1 LARTSL
7 QCRECKKEYETAF
20 KYVCDDCFG
29 PLDVKYDFPTLT
41 KDTFSNR
48 EQTYWR
54 YFELLPIENKS
65 NIVSIGAGM
74 TPLTKAENLGK
85 KLGLNNL
92 YIKNDSVNP
101 TFSFKDRPAGVAISK
116 AKELGLTAVGCAS
129 TGNLASATAAHAA
142 AAGLPCHVFAPS
154 NIEMAKIAQALSYGA
169 NYIAVDGTYDDAN
182 RIAAQIGDST
192 GNLAS
197 ATAAHAAAAGLP
209 CHVFAPSNIEMAKIA
224 QALSYGA
231 NYIAVDGTYDDAN
244 RIAAQIGDSKGIGV
258 VNINMRSHYVEG
270 SKTFSYEVAEQLDWQ
285 VPDQLIV
292 PVGSGAMLNA
302 ICKGFEELQTV
313 SLLDDVSN
321 MHMIAAQPHGCA
333 PIVDAFKKN
342 TKEVIPVENPD
353 TVAKSL
359 AIGDPGDGRYVL
371 KRLEQY
377 NGFAEECNNQEIL
390 DAILLLAQTEGIF
403 TEPAGG
409 VSISIL
415 QKMVEQGK
423 IDKNDKVVCYVTGN
437 GLKATESIMQV
448 LSKPT
453 VYKPNINEIS
463 AVVQ

>member
-7 QCRECKKEYETAF
+7 QCRECKKEYESTF
-20 KYVCDDCFG
+20 KYICDECFG
-29 PLDVKYDFPTLT
+29 PLDVKYDFPAVT

-48 EQTYWR
+48 EHTYWR
-54 YFELLPIENKS
+54 YFELLPIEDKS

-74 TPLTKAENLGK
+74 TPLSKAEKLGE

-101 TFSFKDRPAGVAISK
+101 TFSFKDRPAGVAVSK
-116 AKELGLTAVGCAS
+116 AKEFGLSAVGCAS

-142 AAGLPCHVFAPS
+142 KGGFA
-154 NIEMAKIAQALSYGA
+154 
-169 NYIAVDGTYDDAN
+169 
-182 RIAAQIGDST
+182 
-192 GNLAS
+192 
-197 ATAAHAAAAGLP
+197 

-244 RIAAQIGDSKGIGV
+244 RIAAQIGDSKGIGI

-270 SKTFSYEVAEQLDWQ
+270 SKTLAFEVAEQLDWQ

-302 ICKGFEELQTV
+302 ICKGFEELEQI
-313 SLLDDVSN
+313 SLLNNVSN
-321 MHMIAAQPHGCA
+321 MHMVAAQPHGCA

-342 TKEVIPVENPD
+342 SKEVIPVEHPD

-371 KRLEQY
+371 KRLKQY

-390 DAILLLAQTEGIF
+390 DAIILLAKTEGIF

-409 VSISIL
+409 VSLAVL
-415 QKMVEQGK
+415 QKMVEQGN

-437 GLKATESIMQV
+437 GLKATESIMTV
-448 LSKPT
+448 LQKPQT
-453 VYKPNINEIS
+453 MKADIAEIS
-463 AVVQ
+463 AVVN

>member
-1 LARTSL
+1 MSRTYL
-7 QCRECKKEYETAF
+7 QCRECKKEYETGF
-20 KYVCDDCFG
+20 KYICDDCFG
-29 PLDVKYDFPTLT
+29 PLDVKYHFPKIT
-41 KDTFSNR
+41 KDSFQNR
-48 EQTYWR
+48 EHTYWR
-54 YFELLPIENKS
+54 YFELLPIEDKS
-65 NIVSIGAGM
+65 NIVSINAGM
-74 TPLTKAENLGK
+74 TPLSKAESLGNA
-85 KLGLNNL
+85 LGLKNL

-116 AKELGLTAVGCAS
+116 AKEFGLSAVGCAS

-142 AAGLPCHVFAPS
+142 KAGFPCHVFAPS

-169 NYIAVDGTYDDAN
+169 NYVAVNGTYDDAN
-182 RIAAQIGDST
+182 R
-192 GNLAS
+192 L
-197 ATAAHAAAAGLP
+197 
-209 CHVFAPSNIEMAKIA
+209 
-224 QALSYGA
+224 
-231 NYIAVDGTYDDAN
+231 
-244 RIAAQIGDSKGIGV
+244 AAQIGDSKGIGI

-270 SKTFSYEVAEQLDWQ
+270 SKTLAYEVAEQLQWS

-313 SLLDDVSN
+313 SLLDNVSN

-333 PIVDAFKKN
+333 PIVDAFKNNSKD
-342 TKEVIPVENPD
+342 VIPVEQPE

-371 KRLEQY
+371 KRLQQY
-377 NGFAEECNNQEIL
+377 NGYAEETTDKEIL
-390 DAILLLAQTEGIF
+390 DAIILLAKTEGIF

-409 VSISIL
+409 VSVSVL

-423 IDKNDKVVCYVTGN
+423 IDKNDTVVCYVTGN

-448 LSKPT
+448 LQ
-453 VYKPNINEIS
+453 KPNVLKADIS
-463 AVVQ
+463 EVMAVVN